1 MNQSL
6 SRPVFFSAWTVVGGW
21 GVLPIG
27 SWDVVGGM
35 CSFFLYDL
43 GAGLLCIVV
52 CVSSGGFSRLAG
64 QIVRGRGRGR
74 CRGLVLLVVSVM
86 QGQAEIVS
94 SG

>member
-1 MNQSL
+1 VAGGFYPL
-6 SRPVFFSAWTVVGGW
+6 VVGMWLVECGW
-21 GVLPIG
+21 
-27 SWDVVGGM
+27 WNVVGGM